1 VLFDL
6 RVVGSPAAAV
16 AAAGAVPAIASIAA
30 VAAAA
35 TGAVTAAAATTTAA
49 TAVAAATAIATTA
62 AAAAAATTTEPTGAG
77 LARACL
83 VDGEIAAAEVL
94 AVEGLDCGAALV
106 VVVELDEGETAGP
119 PCLAIHHERG
129 GGDIAV
135 LREELVQLLL
145 GAGERQVTDIKLHS
159 NASFSCP

>member
-6 RVVGSPAAAV
+6 RVDGLPAAAV
-16 AAAGAVPAIASIAA
+16 AAAGAVAAIAA

-35 TGAVTAAAATTTAA
+35 TGAVTAAAAATTAVA
-49 TAVAAATAIATTA
+49 TAATTAVAAATAIATTA
-62 AAAAAATTTEPTGAG
+62 AAATTEPTGAG
-77 LARACL
+77 LTRASL
-83 VDGEIAAAEVL
+83 IDGEIPAAEVL